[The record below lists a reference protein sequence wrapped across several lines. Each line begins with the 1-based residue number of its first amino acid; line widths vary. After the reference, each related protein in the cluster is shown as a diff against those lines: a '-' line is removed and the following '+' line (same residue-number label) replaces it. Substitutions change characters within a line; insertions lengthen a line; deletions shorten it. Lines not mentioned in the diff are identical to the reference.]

1 MQNGVAAR
9 YIQIRAAFEVLRSDE
24 LVCLARSDSPLA
36 QLDEVGE
43 GNVEGL
49 PQVVCLPPG
58 LRRRGYAAQG
68 HIPRTD
74 EAYLTRCL
82 TTSEVVC
89 LVKAGFGYALVPSIA
104 AGGISGLAV
113 LPWRGAPGIEYG
125 AYIRADAK
133 SDALEG
139 FLAAARVAYG

>member
-1 MQNGVAAR
+1 M
-9 YIQIRAAFEVLRSDE
+9 RSDE